1 MLVKNAFALIY
12 NLAEIGRARSTSIAS
27 TNNTNSNCNRESNVL
42 YQRSLN
48 VETSPQAR
56 YFLMVT
62 RNIQLGIS
70 LRITY
75 LRIDV
80 ILHQTRHAPLFFWEI
95 GIE

>member
-12 NLAEIGRARSTSIAS
+12 NLAEIVERDLHRLPARTILIPTVIANQMFY
-27 TNNTNSNCNRESNVL
+27 TK
-42 YQRSLN
+42 
-48 VETSPQAR
+48 AR